1 MVRLK
6 PERPRLIW
14 KDGSFQEN
22 TLTALNYMRKNKHFC
37 DVTLQVKEINI
48 RTILRTTN
56 SLTLESLIIVP
67 LVIKVLQSNGGV
79 KIVLYD
85 FLTAMSL

>member
-1 MVRLK
+1 MISDFCELIVCGNGGDDDDLDTEMVRVK

-37 DVTLQVKEINI
+37 DVTLQVKENNI
-48 RTILRTTN
+48 RTILRDFY
-56 SLTLESLIIVP
+56 
-67 LVIKVLQSNGGV
+67 SNDR
-79 KIVLYD
+79 KQ
-85 FLTAMSL
+85 